1 MPMTVQQLDDGC
13 VLFDT
18 LYIGTGEVPH
28 GIDIVLRYTKWPDMV
43 YHKHDLM
50 EINYP
55 WEYEINGYNIQAII
69 TPKSD
74 TLNYIIRFG
83 NKKVA
88 FIQDEKALDSD
99 EVGNMNTR
107 YVVWSTIQDAIER
120 RELEGEVIL
129 VG

>member
-1 MPMTVQQLDDGC
+1 
-13 VLFDT
+13 
-18 LYIGTGEVPH
+18 
-28 GIDIVLRYTKWPDMV
+28 
-43 YHKHDLM
+43 M

-55 WEYEINGYNIQAII
+55 GEYEINGYNIQAII
-69 TPKSD
+69 TPKSE

-107 YVVWSTIQDAIER
+107 YVVSSTIQDAIER